1 MSEEQIKKILN
12 DLQNSNDKIVILA
25 LMYIPRLSTE
35 ICHTNKNLHL
45 LRNTLE
51 DFQNHVSADI
61 SFLSAK
67 AKNFLLRNW
76 PELSNYKNNEPSLDQ
91 NLNPEKE
98 IIHSSN
104 HNYETRSKKFERPE
118 KDLLGQTDLN
128 ELIANLKHQD
138 PRVRS
143 SAIEICS
150 KEMEPEESQKYLIPL
165 MQDEN
170 NRVRANAIVALK
182 HLPTEDLC
190 SSLKYMLESPRIS
203 MRESAI
209 WALSELKPNKN
220 YLNFLLKALY
230 DPYRDIRIRTI
241 RTLSLYVENSVIAQM
256 KRLLQDPDKE
266 IASAA
271 KNTLELLVE
280 KYVNHSSN
288 PLRETDNSN
297 LAINIDEKSIVME
310 SEYLEIDKATNERSQ
325 IEEVTPPSSS
335 RPLNS
340 IHRRIALQQKL
351 DMVEVTQFFNEI
363 KCDEINSTK
372 QGNELY
378 WASPFPNEDILNWI
392 PAGYLPEYYSQT
404 KNNESARAS
413 IRQQISELLVLIG
426 KRSFAYQKTCQ
437 EPNVD
442 LNELVIKLT
451 ELAQKIKLIQVDTG
465 ANTNQKAKLK
475 LQLNQISRETLI
487 KLGRATLKQFNLKNI
502 EFEGLREMQLDL
514 NRMVKDLSS
523 LNNYQNH

>member
-35 ICHTNKNLHL
+35 ISHTNKNLHL

-51 DFQNHVSADI
+51 NFQNHISADI

-76 PELSNYKNNEPSLDQ
+76 PELSSYKHNEQSLDQ
-91 NLNPEKE
+91 NLYPEKE
-98 IIHSSN
+98 ITHSSN

-128 ELIANLKHQD
+128 ELIANLQHQD

-150 KEMEPEESQKYLIPL
+150 RKMELEESQKYLIPL
-165 MQDEN
+165 MQDDN

-209 WALSELKPNKN
+209 WAISKLKPNQN

-230 DPYRDIRIRTI
+230 DPYRDIRIRAI
-241 RTLSLYVENSVIAQM
+241 KTLSLYAENSVIAQM
-256 KRLLQDPDKE
+256 KRLLQDPDE
-266 IASAA
+266 EVASVA
-271 KNTLELLVE
+271 KNTLELLIE
-280 KYVNHSSN
+280 KYTNHSSDS
-288 PLRETDNSN
+288 LKETENSS

-325 IEEVTPPSSS
+325 IEEVMPPSNS

-351 DMVEVTQFFNEI
+351 DMVEVTQFFNDTR
-363 KCDEINSTK
+363 CDQINSMK
-372 QGNELY
+372 RSNELY
-378 WASPFPNEDILNWI
+378 WEPPYPNEDIFNWI
-392 PAGYLPEYYSQT
+392 PAGYLPERYNQT
-404 KNNESARAS
+404 QNNESTCAS
-413 IRQQISELLVLIG
+413 IRQKISELLVQIG
-426 KRSFAYQKTCQ
+426 KRSFAHQKTCH

-451 ELAQKIKLIQVDTG
+451 ELAEKIKLIQVDIG
-465 ANTNQKAKLK
+465 VNTTQKARLK
-475 LQLNQISRETLI
+475 LRLNQISRETLI
-487 KLGRATLKQFNLKNI
+487 KLGRATLKQFNLKKI
-502 EFEGLREMQLDL
+502 EFEGLRESQLEL